1 MTKLKQTHDIAM
13 QDARDL
19 LGIVNSDDS
28 WTWAR
33 NDALLGPIK
42 AAMSNVED
50 TRINVFLLFDFTY
63 IHISYRTS

>member
-33 NDALLGPIK
+33 SDALLGPIK